1 MGMILDEVL
10 TSLAQGTVVHVMKP
24 CEKVGLIME
33 V

>member
-24 CEKVGLIME
+24 RPKNGSLEE
-33 V
+33 